1 MLRFKSLTITNFG
14 PYYGT
19 HTIHFPDEDGVTF
32 IWAPNGTGK
41 TSLLNA
47 IRFVLFGSLK
57 DSKYA
62 KRPLNDFVND
72 LAVEEGKGMSVRID
86 CTVDGESGY
95 IIRRLER
102 NGQGDGEK
110 WEDYDFST
118 SINWQNKVLSQE
130 QVKLKLEAILPS
142 NIARFYLFDA
152 ELLEQYSKL
161 VDEDVNN
168 ENTQLKQS
176 IESILGLPVLER
188 AKFNIMEFSKSLD
201 ELWQTE
207 TKKNSRHQKK
217 GEALKQLLV
226 KRDQLEDEISSLKAR
241 QKDLIEDKDDFQLKL
256 DENSNFRAV
265 LENETACLERIK
277 VLSANVDE
285 KKSAVTSALDS
296 MWGIVFNYAID
307 RVVQKK
313 ESEIVDLESKNS
325 KEANSRLVNAVLR
338 LIQSNH
344 LSSCPACNSS
354 LSELQIAEIE
364 ERLNNASNTEPA
376 YQKEINSLRGEISA
390 FNSAK
395 SKQDFDSILS
405 AISAY
410 EQAFTALQAAKVELS
425 EIQRKKS
432 SFHSELSAG
441 ELKDIAQKLA
451 NVLKDIDIVCAGI
464 ADQESSLEDT
474 KLQIEKIKSSLA
486 NSGDINLDAIS
497 AKQDFVERLSSIF
510 EMAIDRFRDNL
521 KLKVEKSA
529 SDFFTSISHD
539 PDYSSLK
546 INDNYGLQILTDT
559 GRIVPNRSDGFE
571 QVVAV
576 SLLAAL
582 HNNTPIFGPIIMDST
597 FQRIDPIHKDNTL
610 KALPHFGKQI
620 IVLCYPQEVDASEAK
635 RLVGIHYIKDLYIKK
650 ISTFKSTIVD
660 EN

>member
-1 MLRFKSLTITNFG
+1 MLRFKSITITNFG

-19 HTIHFPDEDGVTF
+19 HTINFPEEDGVTF
-32 IWAPNGTGK
+32 IWANNGTGK

-72 LAVEEGKGMSVRID
+72 LAVEEGKDMSVRID
-86 CTVDGESGY
+86 CSVDGESGY

-102 NGQGDGEK
+102 NGLGDGEK
-110 WEDYDFST
+110 WEDYNFST

-130 QVKLKLEAILPS
+130 QVKWKLESILPS

-161 VDEDVNN
+161 VEEDVNN

-188 AKFNIMEFSKSLD
+188 ARFNILDFSKTLE
-201 ELWQTE
+201 ELLQTE
-207 TKKNSRHQKK
+207 TKKNTRYQKK
-217 GEALKQLLV
+217 GEALKQNIV
-226 KRDQLEDEISSLKAR
+226 KRDQLEEEIATLKAR
-241 QKDLIEDKDDFQLKL
+241 RADLIEDKDDCQLKL
-256 DENSNFRAV
+256 DENSNFRIV
-265 LENETACLERIK
+265 LENESACLERIK
-277 VLSANVDE
+277 ILSSIVDD
-285 KKSAVTSALDS
+285 KRVALTSALDS
-296 MWGIVFNYAID
+296 LWGVIFNDAID
-307 RVVQKK
+307 RVIQQK
-313 ESEIVDLESKNS
+313 ENGIHSLEDKNS
-325 KEANSRLVNAVLR
+325 EEANSRIVNAVLR
-338 LIQSNH
+338 IIQSEH

-354 LSELQIAEIE
+354 LTEQQIAAIE
-364 ERLNNASNTEPA
+364 KRLSSASEKEPA
-376 YQKEINSLRGEISA
+376 YQKEINALRGEIAA

-395 SKQDFDSILS
+395 NKQNFDTILQ

-410 EQAFTALQAAKVELS
+410 EHDYTSLQAAKVELS
-425 EIQRKKS
+425 EIQLKKS

-441 ELKDIAQKLA
+441 DLKEIAQRLA
-451 NVLKDIDIVCAGI
+451 TVLKDIDIVNKGI
-464 ADQESSLEDT
+464 ADQETALEET
-474 KLQIEKIKSSLA
+474 KQQIEKIKASLA
-486 NSGDINLDAIS
+486 NSGDINLDTIS

-529 SDFFTSISHD
+529 SEFFTSISHD
-539 PDYSSLK
+539 PDYASLR

-559 GRIVPNRSDGFE
+559 GRVVPNRSDGFE

-582 HNNTPIFGPIIMDST
+582 HNNTPIYGPIIMDST
-597 FQRIDPIHKDNTL
+597 FQRIDPVHKDNTL
-610 KALPHFGKQI
+610 KALPRFGKQI
-620 IVLCYPQEVDASEAK
+620 IVLCYPQEVDPNEAK
-635 RLVGIHYIKDLYIKK
+635 RLVGTHYIKDLFIKK
-650 ISTFKSTIVD
+650 ISTFKSTILD
-660 EN
+660 EI